1 MAMSRSLGGRSLTS
15 RSPMWISPA
24 VISSSPAS
32 IRKVVVLPQPEGP
45 TSTMNSLSRMWRF
58 TSLTA
63 CTSSYFLF
71 RSFISTW
78 AIAHSPSN
86 RIPGVGCPRALWASA
101 LHGAGQPRDVVF
113 DEERVD
119 QRHRDRAQQGAG
131 HELPPEVDVAADQ
144 LGDDADGH
152 GLLLGRGQEHE
163 RVDELVPGQ
172 REGEDPRRQD
182 AGDGDRE
189 DDADHGAEAGGAVD
203 ARALLQLLGDRL
215 EVPHQEPGAEG
226 D

>member
-1 MAMSRSLGGRSLTS
+1 MAMSRSFGGRSLTI
-15 RSPMWISPA
+15 RSPIEISPP
-24 VISSSPAS
+24 VISSRPATMRS
-32 IRKVVVLPQPEGP
+32 VVVFPQPEGP

-63 CTSSYFLF
+63 CTSSYFLL

-86 RIPGVGCPRALWASA
+86 RIPGVGCPPGSWASA

-113 DEERVD
+113 DEERVH

-144 LGDDADGH
+144 LGHHADRH
-152 GLLLGRGQEHE
+152 RLLLGRGQEHE
-163 RVDELVPGQ
+163 RV
-172 REGEDPRRQD
+172 
-182 AGDGDRE
+182 
-189 DDADHGAEAGGAVD
+189 
-203 ARALLQLLGDRL
+203 
-215 EVPHQEPGAEG
+215 
-226 D
+226 